1 MERKARSIRQI
12 NEEGRRFG
20 DTTEAMHVTLESR
33 FLEKNLIAQ
42 GENQRYVVSEHK
54 TTYVYCFEIVFLLH
68 SNRAAIAHRH
78 FIHTLGKHFPHA

>member
-1 MERKARSIRQI
+1 MTMERKARSIRQI

-42 GENQRYVVSEHK
+42 R
-54 TTYVYCFEIVFLLH
+54 
-68 SNRAAIAHRH
+68 
-78 FIHTLGKHFPHA
+78 